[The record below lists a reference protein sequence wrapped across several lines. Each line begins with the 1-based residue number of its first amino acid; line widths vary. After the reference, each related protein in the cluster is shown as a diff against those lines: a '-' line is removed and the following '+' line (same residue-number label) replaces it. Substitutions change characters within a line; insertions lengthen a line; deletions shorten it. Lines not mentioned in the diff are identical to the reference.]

1 MNNIITD
8 TSYTNKDF
16 QSIYPELLDLATK
29 LSNKWDPSL
38 SNESDPGVVLLK
50 LNALIADKNN
60 YNIDKNVLECFP
72 QSVTQYG
79 NARKLYDLLG
89 YNMNHYISAV
99 GNVTFQLKSD
109 SSISNDSTVII
120 PQFTQLTDENNE
132 ISFVTLQTVTLEKS
146 GITNLIGSKSGS
158 SVSVDVMEGRIK
170 KYLVNDQQNILL
182 NNLDNNLRLYF
193 DEPQIAQ
200 NGIFIQ
206 NVEQGNNDYETSY
219 NTTIS
224 DDASTYWERVD
235 NLAPYESGKKIYQF
249 GVLPNSNICYIQF
262 PKDISSLIGAGLNI
276 MYVVSSGL
284 DGNIKANTLTK
295 FVNNIQVGTDNTV
308 INDQIVIKQTKGTTN
323 GADPESLSDAYN
335 NFKKTIGTFDTL
347 VTKKD
352 FENFIYNLTQPIS
365 NNPYL
370 SNIKVSDRTDD
381 INYTNYI
388 QTRNSLINLDKKL
401 VVSKSNTDE
410 KPIELYNIIPYML
423 NWTMVSNKS
432 TYDDNFKYTTNKN
445 IFSLINTKV
454 SEIKSIPTEIRPLN
468 PNNDFI
474 YTNNYTLNGSVIT
487 YYKVTSAEKKEIE
500 DNIKNALYV
509 KYQPRNIE
517 FGKELDYED
526 IINTIKSSDN
536 RIKTVILDT
545 PILNT
550 ASNTI
555 NKGTLTELVN
565 DDKSK
570 LIARMVLAGNVQ
582 LYSYLEDITFDFG
595 QMAVTKDNSTS
606 VKTIPHENNNPF
618 IGVNNITNEKT
629 ITTIKSITT
638 YANYTLSDEN
648 NKYELKLNE
657 ELYALKPSV
666 VTTKE
671 YISPVKYRISGFGVN
686 GLECNKNIKLSD
698 GQKIELQRKDEN
710 NLIITETLS
719 KGDIIYFNSTSSTKS
734 DNNNF
739 IALNTSEYIDKNEE
753 SSIDLNYNSNIQYF
767 CILSDKR
774 FADGEDSFTL
784 SSGDYII
791 LTDNEYFIEKSTL
804 SDEVILYQVGTKITN
819 STTGEKAKGIIIAKK
834 TSIVLDEIDDIEGL
848 DWKTLSQDESLNIQ
862 EMEVLILNEG
872 TKVWSNLQSITFT
885 DNAYKIGKSEA
896 VNDYSTIFYI
906 TPDSTAIQTFE
917 STLPNQAIYL
927 RSALNINTTTI
938 KPQLLRSNQT
948 IKFKFINNE
957 VLEFKGN
964 GENRYFIFNY
974 PVVLA
979 GGDDI
984 DASVFTDQKEYLLK
998 AFVYDKEYN
1007 TSINDIPRDENGI
1020 LNITSD
1026 TDSLGTTA
1034 TSFNLNFNFGN
1045 GKLNSVDAEGNKLTI
1060 SGEYYYIIPVE
1071 VKFVSSDQGLTF
1083 TRCNIKGLSTNKISK
1098 DGIYYI
1104 EVNYK
1109 NDKNVTPDEVLI
1121 NITCTLDKSLEV
1133 GEYIKIGRI
1142 TKLNGYNV
1150 SEIDSNNYKINDNKD
1165 EIIKEMK
1172 LIDTTNIFN
1181 WIYKVPDSDKVL
1193 KPADPSSFWNSN
1205 HIANKYILPRLT
1217 QLDINVNTNSLK

>member
-1 MNNIITD
+1 
-8 TSYTNKDF
+8 
-16 QSIYPELLDLATK
+16 
-29 LSNKWDPSL
+29 
-38 SNESDPGVVLLK
+38 
-50 LNALIADKNN
+50 
-60 YNIDKNVLECFP
+60 
-72 QSVTQYG
+72 
-79 NARKLYDLLG
+79 
-89 YNMNHYISAV
+89 
-99 GNVTFQLKSD
+99 
-109 SSISNDSTVII
+109 
-120 PQFTQLTDENNE
+120 
-132 ISFVTLQTVTLEKS
+132 
-146 GITNLIGSKSGS
+146 
-158 SVSVDVMEGRIK
+158 
-170 KYLVNDQQNILL
+170 
-182 NNLDNNLRLYF
+182 
-193 DEPQIAQ
+193 
-200 NGIFIQ
+200 
-206 NVEQGNNDYETSY
+206 
-219 NTTIS
+219 
-224 DDASTYWERVD
+224 
-235 NLAPYESGKKIYQF
+235 
-249 GVLPNSNICYIQF
+249 
-262 PKDISSLIGAGLNI
+262 
-276 MYVVSSGL
+276 
-284 DGNIKANTLTK
+284 
-295 FVNNIQVGTDNTV
+295 
-308 INDQIVIKQTKGTTN
+308 
-323 GADPESLSDAYN
+323 
-335 NFKKTIGTFDTL
+335 
-347 VTKKD
+347 
-352 FENFIYNLTQPIS
+352 
-365 NNPYL
+365 
-370 SNIKVSDRTDD
+370 
-381 INYTNYI
+381 
-388 QTRNSLINLDKKL
+388 
-401 VVSKSNTDE
+401 
-410 KPIELYNIIPYML
+410 ML
-423 NWTMVSNKS
+423 NWTMVSNKD
-432 TYDDNFKYTTNKN
+432 TYDNNFKYTTNEN

-454 SEIKSIPTEIRPLN
+454 SEIKSIPTEIKSLN
-468 PNNDFI
+468 PNNNFI

-500 DNIKNALYV
+500 DNIRNALYI

-550 ASNTI
+550 ASNTK
-555 NKGTLTELVN
+555 NEDTLTELVN

-595 QMAVTKDNSTS
+595 QMAVTEDNSTS

-618 IGVNNITNEKT
+618 IGVNDITNEKT

-671 YISPVKYRISGFGVN
+671 YITPVKYRLSGFDN
-686 GLECNKNIKLSD
+686 GLKCNRNIKLTEN
-698 GQKIELQRKDEN
+698 QKIELQRKDEN
-710 NLIITETLS
+710 NLIITETLG
-719 KGDIIYFNSTSSTKS
+719 KNDIIYFNSNDEIKE
-734 DNNNF
+734 NNTEF
-739 IALNTSEYIDKNEE
+739 KTLNTSEYIDKNEE

-774 FADGEDSFTL
+774 FDDNGNFSLPADS
-784 SSGDYII
+784 YII

-804 SDEVILYQVGTKITN
+804 SDEVVLYQVGTKITN
-819 STTGEKAKGIIIAKK
+819 TNKNNPITLAKK
-834 TSIVLDEIDDIEGL
+834 TSLVLDEIDDIEGL
-848 DWKTLSQDESLNIQ
+848 DWKTLNQDESLNIQ
-862 EMEVLILNEG
+862 EMEVLILSEG
-872 TKVWSNLQSITFT
+872 TKVWSNLQSITSQPITFT
-885 DNAYKIGKSEA
+885 DNAYKIGKSED

-948 IKFKFINNE
+948 IKFKFTNNE

-964 GENRYFIFNY
+964 GTIKDGIDNSNRYFIFNY

-984 DASVFTDQKEYLLK
+984 DASVFTDKKEYLLK
-998 AFVYDKEYN
+998 AFVYGKEDN
-1007 TSINDIPRDENGI
+1007 TSIKDISRDENGI

-1026 TDSLGTTA
+1026 TDNLGTTA

-1045 GKLNSVDAEGNKLTI
+1045 GKLNSVDTEGNKLTI
-1060 SGEYYYIIPVE
+1060 SGEYYYVIPVE
-1071 VKFVSSDQGLTF
+1071 VKFVSSNQGLTF
-1083 TRCNIKGLSTNKISK
+1083 TSCNIKGLSTNKISE

-1109 NDKNVTPDEVLI
+1109 NSENVTPDTLLI
-1121 NITCTLDKSLEV
+1121 NITCTLDKPLEA
-1133 GEYIKIGRI
+1133 GDYIKVGRI

-1181 WIYKVPDSDKVL
+1181 WIYKVPDNDKVL
-1193 KPADPSSFWNSN
+1193 KPVDPSSFWNSN

-1217 QLDINVNTNSLK
+1217 QLNINVNTNSLK